1 MLVVCLTLKAQVLC
15 WLASPFFVLA
25 GLTVVN
31 RLLGG
36 KARPEPRSRVSI
48 RRLTREGSQMPAYHA

>member
-1 MLVVCLTLKAQVLC
+1 VVCLTLKAQILC

-36 KARPEPRSRVSI
+36 KAHPEPLPQCPSVRP
-48 RRLTREGSQMPAYHA
+48 TREGSQMPAYHA